1 MQKTIHVT
9 HAKETPSNCHVC
21 AAGACLIPGY
31 VRRISTA
38 PLNEGRLIFVRKGK
52 LKIEQEN
59 GNNITLKSGDLLIIK
74 NKIKYISS
82 YDCEDY
88 VVDFRNVAEKF
99 SDMPLFSQQIIHL
112 NINSSNQEKLLVLFD
127 GIINELQLMEFGYE
141 FALNVK
147 FMQILLLIYRA
158 YYQENRIADN
168 LNIAKI
174 RPAILEMHNNYS
186 QTMPLKYYADKCN
199 MSLSSFQHTFTK
211 FMNTTPIQYLNKI
224 KLETAMFLLRES
236 DLTVTEIS
244 NNLGFSDSAY
254 FSNLFK
260 KKYGL
265 NPTMYREKYR

>member
-1 MQKTIHVT
+1 MKKTIYVA
-9 HAKETPSNCHVC
+9 HAEGTPKNCYVHT
-21 AAGACLIPGY
+21 AGTCSIPGY

-38 PLNEGRLIFVRKGK
+38 PATEGRLIFVKNGK
-52 LKIEQEN
+52 LKIEQQN
-59 GNNITLKSGDLLIIK
+59 GDNITLKPGDLLIIK

-88 VVDFRNVAEKF
+88 VVDFNGVTQKF

-112 NINSSNQEKLLVLFD
+112 NLNSSTQEKLLVLID
-127 GIINELQLMEFGYE
+127 SIINELQLMEFGYE

-147 FMQILLLIYRA
+147 FEQILLLIYRA
-158 YYQENRIADN
+158 YYQENQITDN

-186 QTMPLKYYADKCN
+186 QTMPLKYYAEKCN

-211 FMNTTPIQYLNKI
+211 FMNITPIQYLNKI

-236 DLTVTEIS
+236 DLTVNEIS

-265 NPTMYREKYR
+265 SPTLYREKYR